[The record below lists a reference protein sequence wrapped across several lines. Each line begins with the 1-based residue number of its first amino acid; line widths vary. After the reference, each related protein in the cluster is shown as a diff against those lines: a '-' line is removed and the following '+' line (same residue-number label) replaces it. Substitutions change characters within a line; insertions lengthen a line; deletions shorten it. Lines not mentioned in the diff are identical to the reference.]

1 MRHIL
6 YIAFL
11 ICGITF
17 ALISCTTDPETIN
30 RVTKHEKI
38 AMYEAHN
45 VRILYSDSAQI
56 LFSMKTVYVRDFAKN
71 DTPYTEYPKGIEV
84 VHYSKY
90 PNDTSAKLTA
100 NYAIRWPARKVW
112 EAKSKVVCM
121 NVKKEVL
128 HTEYLVWDEAKQK
141 IYTDKFVKI
150 TTPTD
155 VITGDGMEAN
165 QDFTNWRIKKVRG
178 MISVKQNTSANDSTK

>member
-6 YIAFL
+6 YIAL
-11 ICGITF
+11 LLCGIIFIST
-17 ALISCTTDPETIN
+17 SCTTDPKTIE
-30 RVTKHEKI
+30 RVTKHEHI

-56 LFSMKTVYVRDFAKN
+56 LFSMKTVYVRDFTKN

-84 VHYSKY
+84 VHYTKY
-90 PNDTSAKLTA
+90 PTDTSAKLTA
-100 NYAIRWPARKVW
+100 NYAIRWPQRKVW

-128 HTEYLVWDEAKQK
+128 NTEYLVWDEAKQK
-141 IYTDKFVKI
+141 IYTNKFVKI

-178 MISVKQNTSANDSTK
+178 MISVKQSSSTNN